1 LKPDTASNDRC
12 WPRLIGQPFS
22 LHCASCK
29 GAVLP
34 CFLCLVFFAL
44 FSLPCFLCLVF
55 FASFSLPCLLLEG
68 RVYLD
73 SVAPALRGIK
83 TN

>member
-1 LKPDTASNDRC
+1 MLAAPYRSTFLAAL
-12 WPRLIGQPFS
+12 RLLQGRGAALFS
-22 LHCASCK
+22 
-29 GAVLP
+29 LP

>member
-1 LKPDTASNDRC
+1 MLAAPYRSTFLAAL
-12 WPRLIGQPFS
+12 RLLQGR
-22 LHCASCK
+22 
-29 GAVLP
+29 GA
-34 CFLCLVFFAL
+34 AL

>member
-1 LKPDTASNDRC
+1 MIDVGRALSVNLSRCTAPPARARC
-12 WPRLIGQPFS
+12 
-22 LHCASCK
+22 
-29 GAVLP
+29 
-34 CFLCLVFFAL
+34 CLVFFAL

>member
-1 LKPDTASNDRC
+1 MLAAPYRSTFLAALR
-12 WPRLIGQPFS
+12 
-22 LHCASCK
+22 CASCK

-34 CFLCLVFFAL
+34 CFLR
-44 FSLPCFLCLVF
+44 LVF
-55 FASFSLPCLLLEG
+55 FASFSLPCFLLEG

-73 SVAPALRGIK
+73 SVAPALRAIK